1 MLWSFNR
8 LNWIADIIDAHRR
21 LVCGLV
27 VILTAVAL
35 VGISRL
41 DYSMNPESDIR
52 GEDVDWKNVEEFYN
66 EFNTDGQACVV
77 LLKTENIFTPEA
89 ITALRQLV
97 SRMRESKGVGQV
109 YSIDDVPV
117 ISGGLPRRL
126 IPADPLDLNMLQQ
139 ARADALIHPL
149 VAGQLLSANAAVT
162 VIIVRLSELSTI
174 DELFP
179 VVGDIRRIARTV
191 AADHGLEV
199 LVTGSPA
206 LMADWFAEM
215 HSQRIRLPVIA
226 SCITLIIAILL
237 LRNFS
242 AVIITS
248 TPHIFGT
255 IWTLGAM
262 GWIGIELTMLG
273 TAIPA
278 LLTAIGFTD
287 SVHLMLHMRREVSAG
302 SSAKAGAILAI
313 RRIGIACALTS
324 LTTAVG
330 FGSLVLASRPSVRDF
345 GVCCAMGCVL
355 TFIAVMTLVP
365 LLSGTFLGARC
376 VIVAKSE
383 QTSRWN
389 YFFDWLGRHT
399 LARPILVTV
408 LSVLITIGLSATVLK
423 LKPDVDIQFYP
434 TQSDSMRALDV
445 FEQDFG
451 GGGMIHAWVDWR
463 DPNNVPAGLVDAL
476 KDVHDIFNND
486 PFTSYPIS
494 ALNLVQSIGVQPK
507 QTQISLALLSL
518 FPKDLVDRFIHFNRG
533 CAVVNAKCPILGE
546 SASVP
551 AFLRIEQTLAELSVK
566 YERLRFRLTGVPLI
580 ISRSLHRINLD
591 LAKSLGLAA
600 VIIFGIITLEFRSFR
615 YGVIC
620 LIPNIFPLAVIS
632 AWLFFTGR
640 SLQTIS
646 VLVFTICLGIA
657 VDDTIH
663 FMTRFR
669 TEFRECGDAHEA
681 VKRSFRA
688 VGKALVITTIIFIF
702 CFGSCASC
710 TIPMIKNFAYL
721 ACIGFAAALVG
732 DLIILPALLLVS
744 FRGKGRQRQIEVT
757 E

>member
-1 MLWSFNR
+1 M
-8 LNWIADIIDAHRR
+8 NWIADNIDTHRR
-21 LVCGLV
+21 LVCGLI
-27 VILTAVAL
+27 ILLTVVAL

-41 DYSMNPESDIR
+41 DYSMNPSSDIR
-52 GEDVDWKNVEEFYN
+52 GDDTDWKVLKEFYN
-66 EFNTDGQACVV
+66 EFNPEGQACIV
-77 LLKTENIFTPEA
+77 LLKADDIFTPNA
-89 ITALRQLV
+89 VAALKQLV
-97 SRMRESKGVGQV
+97 SRMRESKGVAQV

-117 ISGGLPRRL
+117 ISGGIPHRLLPTGQ
-126 IPADPLDLNMLQQ
+126 LDRNVLQQ
-139 ARADALIHPL
+139 ARAEALAHPL
-149 VAGQLLSANAAVT
+149 IGGQLLSPNAEIT
-162 VIIVRLSELSTI
+162 VIIVRQNDLSSI

-179 VVGDIRRIARTV
+179 IVGNIRRIARTV
-191 AADHGLEV
+191 AEDYDLEV
-199 LVTGSPA
+199 LVTGAPA
-206 LMADWFAEM
+206 LMTDWFAEM

-226 SCITLIIAILL
+226 SCITLIIGILL

-262 GWIGIELTMLG
+262 GWLGIELTMLG
-273 TAIPA
+273 TAMPA

-287 SVHLMLHMRREVSAG
+287 SVHLMLHMRREVAAG

-330 FGSLVLASRPSVRDF
+330 FGSLLLASRPSVRDF
-345 GVCCAMGCVL
+345 GGCCAMGCVL
-355 TFIAVMTLVP
+355 TFIAVMTFVP
-365 LLSGTFLGARC
+365 LMSGTFLGRRC
-376 VIVAKSE
+376 ASVVKSE
-383 QTSRWN
+383 QSSRWN
-389 YFFDWLGRHT
+389 YFFDWICLHV
-399 LARPILVTV
+399 LVRPMLITV
-408 LSVLITIGLSATVLK
+408 FGVLITIVLTATALR
-423 LKPDVDIQFYP
+423 LKPDVDIQMYP
-434 TQSDSMRALDV
+434 PETDSMRALEI

-451 GGGMIHAWVDWR
+451 GGGMIHAWLDWK
-463 DPNNVPAGLVDAL
+463 DPNDVPTGLVSAL
-476 KDVHDIFNND
+476 KDVHTVFDGD
-486 PFTSYPIS
+486 PFTSHPIS

-518 FPKDLVDRFIHFNRG
+518 FPKDLVDRFIHFNNG
-533 CAVVNAKCPILGE
+533 YAVVNAKCPILGG

-551 AFLRIEQTLAELSVK
+551 AFSRIEQSLAELSAK
-566 YERLRFRLTGVPLI
+566 YERLRFRLTGVPLVV
-580 ISRSLHRINLD
+580 SRSLYQINLD
-591 LAKSLGLAA
+591 LAKSLGLASI
-600 VIIFGIITLEFRSFR
+600 IIFGIITLEFRSFR

-620 LIPNIFPLAVIS
+620 LVPNIFPLAVIS
-632 AWLFFTGR
+632 AYLFFTGR

-688 VGKALVITTIIFIF
+688 VGKALVITTIIFMF
-702 CFGSCASC
+702 CFGICTIS
-710 TIPMIKNFAYL
+710 TIPMMKNFAYL
-721 ACIGFAAALVG
+721 ACIGFTAALAG

-744 FRGKGRQRQIEVT
+744 FRNKTRQCQIEVT

>member
-1 MLWSFNR
+1 

-21 LVCGLV
+21 FICGLV
-27 VILTAVAL
+27 VLLTLVAL

-41 DYSMNPESDIR
+41 DFSMNPSSDIR
-52 GEDVDWKNVEEFYN
+52 GDDTDWRILEEFYN
-66 EFNTDGQACVV
+66 EFNPDGQACVV
-77 LLKTENIFTPEA
+77 LLKADNIFTPEA
-89 ITALRQLV
+89 VTALRQLV
-97 SRMRESKGVGQV
+97 SRMRESKGVAQV

-117 ISGGLPRRL
+117 ISGGIPHRLLPTGQ
-126 IPADPLDLNMLQQ
+126 LDQNVLKQ
-139 ARADALIHPL
+139 AWAEALAHPL
-149 VAGQLLSANAAVT
+149 IGGQLISPNAAIT
-162 VIIVRLSELSTI
+162 VIIVRLNELSTI

-179 VVGDIRRIARTV
+179 IVGNIRRIARIV
-191 AADHGLEV
+191 AEDYGLEV
-199 LVTGSPA
+199 LITGSPA
-206 LMADWFAEM
+206 LMTDWFAEM
-215 HSQRIRLPVIA
+215 RSQRIRLPVIA
-226 SCITLIIAILL
+226 SCITLIIGILL
-237 LRNFS
+237 LRSFS

-262 GWIGIELTMLG
+262 GWLGIELTMLG
-273 TAIPA
+273 TAMPA

-287 SVHLMLHMRREVSAG
+287 SVHLMLHMRREVAAG

-330 FGSLVLASRPSVRDF
+330 FGSLLLASRPSVRDF
-345 GVCCAMGCVL
+345 GGCCAMGCVL
-355 TFIAVMTLVP
+355 TFIAVMTFVP
-365 LLSGTFLGARC
+365 LMSGTFLGRRCAAVARP
-376 VIVAKSE
+376 E
-383 QTSRWN
+383 QASRWN
-389 YFFDWLGRHT
+389 YFFDGVSRRVST
-399 LARPILVTV
+399 RPMLITV
-408 LSVLITIGLSATVLK
+408 FSVLITIALTATALK
-423 LKPDVDIQFYP
+423 LKPDVDIQMYP
-434 TQSDSMRALDV
+434 PQSDSMRALEI

-451 GGGMIHAWVDWR
+451 GGGMIHAWIDWR
-463 DPNNVPAGLVDAL
+463 EPNDVPAGFIDAL
-476 KDVHDIFNND
+476 NDVHAIFDDD
-486 PFTSYPIS
+486 PFTSHPIS
-494 ALNLVQSIGVQPK
+494 ALNLVESIGVQPK

-518 FPKDLVDRFIHFNRG
+518 FPKDLLDRFIHFNNG
-533 CAVVNAKCPILGE
+533 CAVVNAKCPILGG

-551 AFLRIEQTLAELSVK
+551 AFSRIEQSLAGLSAK
-566 YERLRFRLTGVPLI
+566 YERLRFRLTGVPLV
-580 ISRSLHRINLD
+580 ISRSLYMINLD

-600 VIIFGIITLEFRSFR
+600 IIIFGIITLEFRSFR

-632 AWLFFTGR
+632 AWLFFTGQ

-669 TEFRECGDAHEA
+669 SEFRECGDAHEA

-688 VGKALVITTIIFIF
+688 VGKALVITTIIFMF
-702 CFGSCASC
+702 CFGCCVIS

-721 ACIGFAAALVG
+721 ACIGFAAALIG

-744 FRGKGRQRQIEVT
+744 FQGRTRHHQIEAI